1 MRFSNTLLATAVIL
15 LASSD
20 SLIDAKTTQASGLYA
35 DLYCVKDGIVL
46 DKMRA
51 PLGDAEQYETF
62 NGNKLDSVGTND
74 QEERKAPRM
83 LAEGKSP

>member
-1 MRFSNTLLATAVIL
+1 MRLINTLLATAVIL
-15 LASSD
+15 LASSE
-20 SLIDAKTTQASGLYA
+20 SLVDA
-35 DLYCVKDGIVL
+35 VKDGIVL